1 MSHSRKKLFSMIAL
15 ALVLAAGL
23 MVSHGSNLQPVSPD
37 LLSREWPAKWI
48 RVPGESVDGYG
59 IYLFRKHIHLRSVPS
74 AFVIHVSADN
84 RYKLYV
90 NERLV
95 SLGPA
100 RGDLFYWNYET
111 VDLAPFLTV
120 GDNIIAAKVWNEGS
134 HRPEAQISWRTGFIL
149 QGDTGGE
156 KAVNTD
162 RSWKCIRDDGY
173 RPLEVSG
180 VIGYYVAGPGELIDM
195 KKHIRGWQSTA
206 FDDAAWKNADLAVW
220 SGGAPKG
227 IRDAPGWMLVP
238 SGLPQMEL
246 TVQRLQSTREATGID
261 VPGSFP
267 QKTQPLT
274 FPANTKATLLLD
286 NGFLTNAYVTL
297 QFSRGLDAVISLKYA
312 EALYVPADASRDAAQ
327 GSAPV
332 GFSKTAG
339 KGNRDEVKGK
349 IFIGR
354 GDRLLSDGTNRQ
366 VFTSLYWRTYRY
378 LQLEIETGDEPLT
391 IEDIYGT
398 FTGYPFRL
406 NSGFRSDSKEFQT
419 ILGIGWRTAR
429 LCAMETYMDCPY
441 YEQLQYIGDAR
452 IQALVS
458 YFNSGDDRLARNAL
472 NQMDHSRIA
481 EGVTLSRHPSSS
493 PQIIPT
499 FSLWYI
505 GMLHDYWMYRPDG
518 GFVREKLPGTRQ
530 ILNFFARYQQADG
543 TLRGVP
549 YWNFTDWVMN
559 RPGWLVGAA
568 PVGKSGE
575 SAVLD
580 LQLLLAYQTAAA
592 MENELGMEAYS
603 RLYSQQ
609 ANRLMETIRD
619 KYWDETKGLVAD
631 TAGKDSYSQHANT
644 LAILTGVLSEE
655 QRIPVARKML
665 SDKSLAPASIYFK
678 YYLHRALIKAGLGD
692 GYLSWLDKW
701 HENIAMGMTTWAEDY
716 DVHSARSDCH
726 AWGSSPNIEFYRTVL
741 GVDSAAPG
749 FSRVRI
755 QPHLGTL
762 RKAGGEIPHPLGNIA
777 VSYERTNRH
786 WEIDISLPEPLAG
799 TLIWENRSYPLNPG
813 KNEIRP

>member
-48 RVPGESVDGYG
+48 RVPGESADGYG
-59 IYLFRKHIHLRSVPS
+59 IYLFRKNLRLGSIPS
-74 AFVIHVSADN
+74 TFVVHVSADN

-90 NERLV
+90 NGQMV

-100 RGDLFYWNYET
+100 RGDLYYWNYET

-173 RPLEVSG
+173 RPLEASG
-180 VIGYYVAGPGELIDM
+180 IIGYYVAGPGEDIDM
-195 KKHIRGWQSTA
+195 KKHIRDWQSAA

-246 TVQRLQSTREATGID
+246 TVQRLQSTREAAGID

-267 QKTQPLT
+267 QKAQPLT

-286 NGFLTNAYVTL
+286 NGFLTNAYMTL

-312 EALYVPADASRDAAQ
+312 EALYVPADSSRDAAR
-327 GSAPV
+327 GSAPS

-339 KGNRDEVKGK
+339 KGNRNEVKGK

-354 GDRLLSDGTNRQ
+354 GDRLLSDGTDRQ

-378 LQLEIETGDEPLT
+378 LQLAVETKDEPLI

-406 NSGFRSDSKEFQT
+406 NSGFHSDSKEFQE

-481 EGVTLSRHPSSS
+481 EGITLSRHPSSS

-518 GFVREKLPGTRQ
+518 EFVREKLPGTRQ
-530 ILNFFARYQQADG
+530 ILNFFSRYQQRDG
-543 TLRGVP
+543 TLKNVP

-580 LQLLLAYQTAAA
+580 LQLLLAYQTAATL
-592 MENELGMEAYS
+592 ENELGMEAYS
-603 RLYSQQ
+603 QLYSQQ
-609 ANRLMETIRD
+609 ANRLTETIRNR
-619 KYWDETKGLVAD
+619 YWDEAKGLVAD
-631 TAGKDSYSQHANT
+631 TAGKDGFSQHANT

-655 QRIPVARKML
+655 QSIRVAQKML

-716 DVHSARSDCH
+716 DVHAARSDCH

-741 GVDSAAPG
+741 GVDSDAAG

-762 RKAGGEIPHPLGNIA
+762 RKAGGEMPHPRGRIA
-777 VSYERTNRH
+777 VNYERTNGH
-786 WEIDISLPEPLAG
+786 WEINVSLPDTLNG
-799 TLIWENRSYPLNPG
+799 TLIWENKPYPLKPG

>member
-1 MSHSRKKLFSMIAL
+1 
-15 ALVLAAGL
+15 
-23 MVSHGSNLQPVSPD
+23 MVSHGSNLQSVNPN

-48 RVPGESVDGYG
+48 QVPGESPNGYG
-59 IYLFRKHIHLRSVPS
+59 IYLFRKAIHLHAVPS
-74 AFVIHVSADN
+74 TFVIHVSADN

-90 NERLV
+90 NEQMV

-149 QGDTGGE
+149 QGDTEAE
-156 KAVNTD
+156 KAANTD
-162 RSWKCIRDDGY
+162 KSWKCIRDDSY
-173 RPLEVSG
+173 QPLEASG
-180 VIGYYVAGPGELIDM
+180 IIGYYVAGPGENIDM
-195 KKHIRGWQSTA
+195 KKHIRGWQRAT
-206 FDDAAWKNADLAVW
+206 FDDTAWKKADLAVW

-227 IRDAPGWMLVP
+227 LRDAPGWMLVP
-238 SGLPQMEL
+238 SGLPQMEM

-267 QKTQPLT
+267 ETSQPLT

-286 NGFLTNAYVTL
+286 NGSLTNAYMTL
-297 QFSRGLDAVISLKYA
+297 QFSQGMDAVISLKYA
-312 EALYVPADASRDAAQ
+312 EALYVPADSSRDAAQ
-327 GSAPV
+327 GSAPA

-339 KGNRDEVKGK
+339 KGNRNEVKGK

-354 GDRLLSDGTNRQ
+354 GDRLLSDGTNHQ

-378 LQLEIETGDEPLT
+378 LQLAIETKDEPLI

-398 FTGYPFRL
+398 FTGYPFQL
-406 NSGFRSDSKEFQT
+406 NSDFHSESNGFRQ

-472 NQMDHSRIA
+472 SQMDHSRIA

-505 GMLHDYWMYRPDG
+505 GMLHDYWMYRPDSE
-518 GFVREKLPGTRQ
+518 FVRDKLPGTRQ

-543 TLRGVP
+543 TLKSVP

-568 PVGKSGE
+568 PLGKSGE
-575 SAVLD
+575 SAALD

-592 MENELGMEAYS
+592 LENELGMEAYS
-603 RLYSQQ
+603 QLYSKQ
-609 ANRLMETIRD
+609 ANRLMEMIR
-619 KYWDETKGLVAD
+619 KAYWDEAKGLVAD
-631 TAGKDSYSQHANT
+631 TSGKDSFSQHANT

-655 QRIPVARKML
+655 QSIQIAQKML

-726 AWGSSPNIEFYRTVL
+726 AWGASPNIEFYRTVL
-741 GVDSAAPG
+741 GVDSDAPG

-755 QPHLGTL
+755 QPHLGSL
-762 RKAGGEIPHPLGNIA
+762 QKAGGEMPHPQGRIA
-777 VSYERTNRH
+777 VNYEWKNRY
-786 WEIDISLPEPLAG
+786 WEIDISLPGALTG
-799 TLIWENRSYPLNPG
+799 TFIWENKSYPLKPG
-813 KNEIRP
+813 KNEIKP